1 MTGMQWD
8 ERQYA
13 ELTKER
19 ELTPHE
25 KYLLGRDT
33 PAQYVEPR
41 REVEPSPSAGEVA
54 TNIVVALAPPVV
66 GIVAVGAFVWVV
78 VSVAAMAVG
87 AAMAFVSA
95 NAVYIG
101 GGVFAVAAI
110 ALSLFGVKSSK
121 PEGPPPGN
129 SGEWEFYQ
137 EQRQGWRKKV

>member
-8 ERQYA
+8 ERQFL
-13 ELTKER
+13 ELTGGK

-33 PAQYVEPR
+33 PAPYVEPMG
-41 REVEPSPSAGEVA
+41 EVAPSPSAGEVA

-95 NAVYIG
+95 NAVWIG
-101 GGVFAVAAI
+101 GGVFAVASI
-110 ALSLFGVKSSK
+110 ALSFFGVKSSK

-137 EQRQGWRKKV
+137 EQRQGWRKKQ

>member
-8 ERQYA
+8 EKQYA
-13 ELTKER
+13 ELTGGK
-19 ELTPHE
+19 ELTPYE
-25 KYLLGRDT
+25 QYRIGRDT
-33 PAQYVEPR
+33 PAPYVEPR
-41 REVEPSPSAGEVA
+41 IEVAPSPSAGEVA

-101 GGVFAVAAI
+101 GGVFAVSAI
-110 ALSLFGVKSSK
+110 AVSFFAVKSGKQTS
-121 PEGPPPGN
+121 PPPGD